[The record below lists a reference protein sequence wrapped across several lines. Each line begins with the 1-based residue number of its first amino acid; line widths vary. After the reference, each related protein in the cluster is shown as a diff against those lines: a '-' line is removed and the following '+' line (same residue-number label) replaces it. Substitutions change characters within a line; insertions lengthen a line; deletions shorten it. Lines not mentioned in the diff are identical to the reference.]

1 MSLPGDGRRLPLADP
16 PTAVILLADGA
27 TRTVVGS
34 DAAHPRRRERNPQ
47 GSPRMSYDYEKTS
60 LTLYRAVF
68 KANYDGDVGR

>member
-16 PTAVILLADGA
+16 PAAVILLGDGA
-27 TRTVVGS
+27 TRTVAGS

-68 KANYDGDVGR
+68 KANY